1 MLRNTTTHHS
11 LSFVSTTFSILT
23 ILLIG
28 SNHWQSYGCRFS
40 ISIFSQSYIIVHLFR
55 EVLPKKQ
62 RIKPNGLK
70 CSCHD
75 PIFGIISFISHLYD
89 MAFPPVV
96 RSCSNISNSLL
107 CRVIFLAYSVHA
119 SRLHMH
125 LKKCSFFVRL
135 RPMFSAENGIVS
147 SPPQKTLGSETL
159 MQPSS
164 LWQFQSESLARYH
177 TKNLNTNNLF
187 ENCWIAV

>member
-1 MLRNTTTHHS
+1 MFGWSTRNSQNGTNKGVPRALVALRRPRVGEPIGVLRNTTTHHS
-11 LSFVSTTFSILT
+11 ISFVSTTFSILT

-28 SNHWQSYGCRFS
+28 SNHWQSYGCHFS

-70 CSCHD
+70 CPCHD

-107 CRVIFLAYSVHA
+107 CRVIFFACCVHA
-119 SRLHMH
+119 SKH
-125 LKKCSFFVRL
+125 F
-135 RPMFSAENGIVS
+135 
-147 SPPQKTLGSETL
+147 
-159 MQPSS
+159 
-164 LWQFQSESLARYH
+164 
-177 TKNLNTNNLF
+177 
-187 ENCWIAV
+187 